1 MPDMAP
7 MPGSVLALLGTKL
20 DRLENSTQQLILKM
34 TSYVERWMSTAM
46 LAKSFERMVSDES
59 GDLTDGC
66 RRLEELGLI
75 QLKFQN
81 NKTMQTEVAGRLE
94 EALCNA

>member
-34 TSYVERWMSTAM
+34 TSYVERCMSIAM
-46 LAKSFERMVSDES
+46 LAKSFERMVSD
-59 GDLTDGC
+59 DG
-66 RRLEELGLI
+66 
-75 QLKFQN
+75 
-81 NKTMQTEVAGRLE
+81 
-94 EALCNA
+94 